1 MNYNYIIGRITKD
14 LDLRYTQTGK
24 AMLNIPIAC
33 TTGKDETLYMTI
45 KAFDKMAENI
55 NKYCKKGE
63 LIGIGFA
70 IKNYNYEDSE
80 GKKHYD
86 YNFIANKVTFLGST
100 NEKKEEHTGKVEE
113 HIEKKEEY
121 KDPFEEAASQ
131 ITDDMLPF

>member
-1 MNYNYIIGRITKD
+1 MNFNYIIGRITKD

-33 TTGKDETLYMTI
+33 STGKDETLYITL
-45 KAFDKMAENI
+45 KAFDKMAENV
-55 NKYCKKGE
+55 NKYCKKGA
-63 LIGIGFA
+63 LIGIRFA

-86 YNFIANKVTFLGST
+86 YNFIANKATFLGST
-100 NEKKEEHTGKVEE
+100 NEKKEEH
-113 HIEKKEEY
+113 IEKAEEC
-121 KDPFEEAASQ
+121 KDPFEEVANQ